1 MLRFPEQ
8 AVPFVNEYDKGAV
21 CFCINI
27 FHDLNKVI
35 LIAETYMFKLL
46 QQVERKVFL
55 QHCQHFIH
63 AVRHAQK
70 ILHVDF
76 DYIVLIQMLAVR
88 CCMADRQAVKQRRR
102 ILAAGIV
109 CRQHIH
115 RHRLAKTA
123 RTADTNEFLFC
134 IEQGIRLFN
143 QSGLIDINF

>member
-1 MLRFPEQ
+1 M
-8 AVPFVNEYDKGAV
+8 
-21 CFCINI
+21 
-27 FHDLNKVI
+27 
-35 LIAETYMFKLL
+35 
-46 QQVERKVFL
+46 
-55 QHCQHFIH
+55 
-63 AVRHAQK
+63 RHAQK

-143 QSGLIDINF
+143 QSGLININF